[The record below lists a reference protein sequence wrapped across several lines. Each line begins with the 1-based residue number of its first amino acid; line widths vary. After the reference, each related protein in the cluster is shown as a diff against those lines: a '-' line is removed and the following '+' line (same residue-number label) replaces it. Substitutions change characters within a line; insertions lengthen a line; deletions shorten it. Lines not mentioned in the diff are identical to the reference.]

1 VKPVVVAGGLT
12 GAVTGVVMAAITVSA
27 GGLSASLLAIVVL
40 TLALV
45 AGGMTYGWLV
55 DTERLRAGFGTG
67 ILFWSA
73 ALPAARLFQ
82 ELLVGSGLRESLP
95 SFVVYQALVG
105 GAFGLG
111 FMLLHNEILKWL
123 AAAERRRSAR
133 SGKAAS

>member
-12 GAVTGVVMAAITVSA
+12 AAVTGGVMAALTVSS
-27 GGLSASLLAIVVL
+27 GGLSASLIAIVVL
-40 TLALV
+40 TLALI

-55 DTERLRAGFGTG
+55 DNERLRAGFGTG

-73 ALPAARLFQ
+73 ALPAARLIQ

-95 SFVVYQALVG
+95 SFLVYQALVG

-111 FMLLHNEILKWL
+111 FLLLHNQMWMWL
-123 AAAERRRSAR
+123 AAAERRRSR
-133 SGKAAS
+133 TEKAAS